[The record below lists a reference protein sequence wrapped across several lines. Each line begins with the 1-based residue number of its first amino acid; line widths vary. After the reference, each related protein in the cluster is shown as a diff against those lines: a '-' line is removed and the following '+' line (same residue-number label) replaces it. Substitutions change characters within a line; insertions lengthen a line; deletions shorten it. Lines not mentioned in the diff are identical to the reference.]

1 MIEREVEKLSTEEQ
15 HEYYRKKHALEQMKE
30 ETNGREAQA
39 SETNAKVQF
48 YYDKID
54 HPVSLNSKR
63 TRPGGK
69 NADLKT
75 RVGQSFKPNKDV
87 LLEVKG

>member
-15 HEYYRKKHALEQMKE
+15 HEYYRKKHALELMKE
-30 ETNGREAQA
+30 ETKGREAQA

-54 HPVSLNSKR
+54 HPVSLNSKEPDR
-63 TRPGGK
+63 GVK
-69 NADLKT
+69 NADLKP
-75 RVGQSFKPNKDV
+75 RVGQSFEPNKDV
-87 LLEVKG
+87 LIEVKG